1 MVLLYF
7 CASFMLLTSSLMS
20 LDNTLCAISTWR
32 CVLDG
37 KAGMRRSTAA
47 SSSRNSNPTCSVKIA
62 LLVSVTDLDSPS

>member
-1 MVLLYF
+1 
-7 CASFMLLTSSLMS
+7 MS